1 VSKQNVG
8 INYKTVFENFN
19 GAKFTNEVPRVKL
32 TVTQDS
38 PHVTMSQQMMSAAPK
53 KMLATTISRKQNM
66 RSAVAKATIAAQPM
80 YVVRKGERISAN
92 GKHNV

>member
-1 VSKQNVG
+1 MLVLTIRHFLRTWGNV
-8 INYKTVFENFN
+8 
-19 GAKFTNEVPRVKL
+19 AKFTSKVPRVKL
-32 TVTQDS
+32 TVE

-66 RSAVAKATIAAQPM
+66 RSAVAKATTAAQPM
-80 YVVRKGERISAN
+80 YVVRKGERNSAN